1 MDKIVLSRDFAYD
14 ALVVVVMSIQCY
26 ASGMMGL
33 KYRKKYNVH
42 HPDMGCG
49 RHAEKLTDEEWE
61 DFNSVIRVHQNY
73 VEQLPIVISSVLIG
87 GLYYPKIAAGMGGL
101 YIVGRMVYIY
111 GYVVHGASGRMAGGL
126 EDAAYINNY
135 DENDP
140 YGDMGYEEYNGHD
153 SFDVSYYEQRESDYG
168 DGAYYQSG
176 NGDRSI
182 YPEAAGTPG
191 GRRRRGNKRSGVES
205 DAESISDGDFSVRSS
220 LVRTPAS
227 HGSVA
232 DIDIFGEYRSKN
244 GNSGRY
250 ANYAPSTDS
259 LINLIENKKTYHPTG
274 SVASFSQNSSWVSN
288 QGRSGMDFAQA
299 ELILNDSPYP
309 SWSDPNQI
317 PLSKEEIEDIFKDLT
332 NRLGFQKDNMRNVYD
347 MMMVMLDSRAS
358 RMSPLMSLLTLH
370 SDYIGGDHANYR
382 RWYFSA
388 QLDHDTPTIRQT
400 TKNKKY
406 NTETTEEEPLE
417 NDTISNFVENWRAKM
432 NSMSQHDKARQIAL
446 WLLIWGEA
454 GNLRFCGELVAFL
467 FKLAEDYYKSPY
479 CQQRV
484 EPEREGYY
492 LQNIV
497 TPIYNFLRDE
507 GYQLIN
513 GKYFKRERDHDT
525 TIGYDDL
532 NETFWTPE
540 GLRQLQFEDKTL
552 LMDLPVE
559 QRWHRLKDVFYKK
572 SIKKTYK
579 EKRSML
585 HFLTNFNR
593 IWVMHVVVYYY
604 YIIFVA
610 DFLYDNLFELR
621 NSSNPSSVTKSVEQ
635 RLPDI
640 TPRRFSLIAAGGAI
654 APLIGII
661 GTFAEMTY
669 LKLSKP
675 IFKTLMM
682 RIMLLLLFFVI
693 DIGPL
698 YFCWTYG
705 NDPTFKVTQSSTTKY
720 SYTATPIAAAN
731 VNSSKLAMFKIA
743 RIIAIVQFIFSILIT
758 VYLSIVPPGT
768 MFQSKK
774 LSRSSRGLVNRTFT
788 ANFPPLKRSSRATS
802 VSLWFIIF
810 LCKYIESYFFLARSF
825 KDPFRWLYQYNPIDC
840 QEKFLGNILCKNQNY
855 ITLGIMLTLDLLLF
869 FLDTYL
875 WYVIWNTM
883 FSVGRS
889 FYMGISIWTPWRNI
903 FSRLP
908 KRIYTKILATA
919 DMEVKYKP
927 KVLCSQIWNAI
938 IISMYR
944 EHLLS
949 IEHVQKL
956 LYQQVTSDDSGKR
969 TLKPPTF
976 FVAQDDAS
984 FEQEFYPPHSEA
996 ERRISFFAQ
1005 SLSTVLPEPVPVENM
1020 PTFTV
1025 LTPHYGEKILL
1036 SLREIIRESDK
1047 YSRVTVLE
1055 YLKALHPDEWDN
1067 FVKDTKILAEES
1079 AGLESNV
1086 GSRAFEDKGETKGKI
1101 DDLPFY
1107 SVGFK
1112 SASPEF
1118 TLRTRIWASL
1128 RSQTLYRTISGF
1140 MNYAKAIKLLY
1151 RVENPEMVLLFGG
1164 NGSLK
1169 LEKELERMANR
1180 KFRFVVAMQRYMK
1193 FNKEEHESA
1202 DFLMKT
1208 YPSLQIAYLDEELS
1222 PDGKSSRVYSCLVD
1236 NECEV
1241 LSNGARRPRYRIQL
1255 PGNPILGDGK
1265 SDNQNH
1271 AMVFVRGEYTQM
1283 IDANQDNYLE
1293 ECLKIRNMLGEFEE
1307 YNPPTVSPY
1316 SPASEPQGPPVAIV
1330 GAREYIFSES
1340 VGVLGDVAAGKEAT
1354 FGTLTQRMM
1363 AEIGGRLHYGHPD
1376 FINFIFMS
1384 TRGGFSK
1391 AQKGLHLNEDI
1402 YAGMNA
1408 FSRGGRIKHT
1418 EYFQCG
1424 KGRDLGFCSTLNFIT
1439 KIGTGMGEQMLSREY
1454 YWLSCFL
1461 PLDRFL
1467 TFYYAHPG
1475 FHINNLMIM
1484 ASVQLFMLSVMF
1496 VGTMNITFNICIKY
1510 VLSDPNYYQ
1519 QVLSAQCLMLQP
1531 VQDWVGRTTLAIL
1544 VVLLIAFLPLFLQ
1557 MLTEQGFSHA
1567 MTRLG
1572 KQFVSLSPMYE
1583 VEVTQIYAYS
1593 ISSNM
1598 SFGGARYIGTGRGF
1612 ATSRLSFA
1620 TLYSRFSEASIYF
1633 GFRLLLIL
1641 CFITATTWQ
1650 WQLVYFWFSIS
1661 ALCIS
1666 PFVYNPHHF
1675 VKTDFILDYRDWLRW
1690 LGAGNSSPEAHSWVS
1705 HCRLSR
1711 IRITG
1716 YKRKRLG
1723 EKTPSTGYVP
1733 RAKKSVIVFSEV
1745 LTPIIMALLFII
1757 AYSFTNSRWGLS
1769 PYSDAN
1775 NTKRNNTA
1783 INKNNVKSSII
1794 AMLIVSL
1801 APVAINAGLTIAMF
1815 AFSFFAGPLLSS
1827 CIPGFGKTMAGICH
1841 TVATVIQI
1849 AMFFVFYFLNG
1860 NSVGRA
1866 ILGIIGSVFIQ
1877 RALFSVLLSLFLTRE
1892 FGEDETNIAWW
1903 TGRWYDKGMGAWVPT
1918 LILREWVCKIIECS
1932 IFTADVLIG
1941 HVIFFFLFIFT
1952 LIPWID
1958 KWHSA
1963 MLFWLRPSRQI
1974 RPPIYSLKQRKQR
1987 QRIAF
1992 FYSIIL
1998 SALFIVFIG
2007 LLIVP
2012 NLSFVKNM
2020 KLSVLNSL
2028 YL

>member
-1 MDKIVLSRDFAYD
+1 MSNYGHGRDPY
-14 ALVVVVMSIQCY
+14 
-26 ASGMMGL
+26 SGREYG
-33 KYRKKYNVH
+33 
-42 HPDMGCG
+42 
-49 RHAEKLTDEEWE
+49 DEEE
-61 DFNSVIRVHQNY
+61 SYMHD
-73 VEQLPIVISSVLIG
+73 
-87 GLYYPKIAAGMGGL
+87 
-101 YIVGRMVYIY
+101 
-111 GYVVHGASGRMAGGL
+111 
-126 EDAAYINNY
+126 Y

-140 YGDMGYEEYNGHD
+140 YGDMGYEEYGAHE
-153 SFDVSYYEQRESDYG
+153 SFDSYYDQPDNEYNEN
-168 DGAYYQSG
+168 AYYQSD
-176 NGDRSI
+176 NRDRSQFN
-182 YPEAAGTPG
+182 PNSSG
-191 GRRRRGNKRSGVES
+191 GRRRRGNKRNGMDS
-205 DAESISDGDFSVRSS
+205 DAESMSDGAFSIRSS

-227 HGSVA
+227 HNSAA
-232 DIDIFGEYRSKN
+232 DIDIFGEYRSK
-244 GNSGRY
+244 GNNPGRY

-259 LINLIENKKTYHPTG
+259 LMNLIEHKKTYRPTG
-274 SVASFSQNSSWVSN
+274 SVTSFSQSASWVSN
-288 QGRSGMDFAQA
+288 NDRSGLDYAQA
-299 ELILNDSPYP
+299 ELVLNDSPYP

-332 NRLGFQKDNMRNVYD
+332 NKLGFQKDSMKNVYD
-347 MMMVMLDSRAS
+347 MMMIMLDSRAS
-358 RMSPLMSLLTLH
+358 RMSPLMALLTLH

-388 QLDHDTPTIRQT
+388 QLDHDTPVLRQAT
-400 TKNKKY
+400 NNKT
-406 NTETTEEEPLE
+406 NNDASLE
-417 NDTISNFVENWRAKM
+417 SENEADAISNFVENWRANM
-432 NSMSQHDKARQIAL
+432 NSLSQYDRARQIAL
-446 WLLIWGEA
+446 YLLIWGEA
-454 GNLRFCGELVAFL
+454 GNIRFCGELVAFL
-467 FKLAEDYYKSPY
+467 FKIAEDYYKSPA

-492 LQNIV
+492 LEAII

-513 GKYFKRERDHDT
+513 GKYFKRDQDHDT
-525 TIGYDDL
+525 TIGYDDI

-540 GLRQLQFEDKTL
+540 GIRQLCFDDKSL
-552 LMDLPVE
+552 LMDLSPDS
-559 QRWHRLKDVFYKK
+559 RWPRMKDINYKK

-579 EKRSML
+579 EKRTMS
-585 HFLTNFNR
+585 HFITNFSR
-593 IWVMHVVVYYY
+593 VWIMHVVVYYY

-610 DFLYDNLFELR
+610 DFLYDTQFELR
-621 NSSNPSSVTKSVEQ
+621 SSTNPSSIVNGSPIQ
-635 RLPDI
+635 LPDV

-661 GTFAEMTY
+661 GAICEMNY
-669 LKLSKP
+669 IKLNKSS
-675 IFKTLMM
+675 FKILLN
-682 RIMLLLLFFVI
+682 RILILLFFFII
-693 DIGPL
+693 DLAPT
-698 YFCWTYG
+698 YFCWING
-705 NDPTFKVTQSSTTKY
+705 EDPTFTI
-720 SYTATPIAAAN
+720 TPNETNKFVFKAVKLTPDEIKNLGSKKTLFNIA
-731 VNSSKLAMFKIA
+731 KIV
-743 RIIAIVQFIFSILIT
+743 AIVQFIYSIMIT
-758 VYLSIVPPGT
+758 VYLSIVAPGFS
-768 MFQSKK
+768 FQKK
-774 LSRSSRGLVNRTFT
+774 NKKRSSHGLVNRTFT

-802 VSLWFIIF
+802 VVLWFMIF
-810 LCKYIESYFFLARSF
+810 LCKYLESYFFLARSF
-825 KDPFRWLYQYNPIDC
+825 KDPFKWLYQYTSINC
-840 QEKFLGNILCKNQNY
+840 NEKFLGKLLCTHQNL
-855 ITLGIMLTLDLLLF
+855 ITMGLMLLLDLLLF

-875 WYVIWNTM
+875 WYVIWNTV

-956 LYQQVTSDDSGKR
+956 LYQQVPSDENGRR

-1005 SLSTVLPEPVPVENM
+1005 SLSTVLPEPIPVENM

-1025 LTPHYGEKILL
+1025 LTPHYSEKILL
-1036 SLREIIRESDK
+1036 SLREIIRESDR

-1055 YLKALHPDEWDN
+1055 YLKALQPDEWDN

-1079 AGLESNV
+1079 AGLDNNST
-1086 GSRAFEDKGETKGKI
+1086 SRAFEEKGENKAKA

-1164 NGSLK
+1164 NGSAK
-1169 LEKELERMANR
+1169 LERELERMANR
-1180 KFRFVVAMQRYMK
+1180 KFRFVVAMQRFMK
-1193 FNKEEHESA
+1193 FSKEEHEAA
-1202 DFLMKT
+1202 DFLLRT
-1208 YPSLQIAYLDEELS
+1208 YPSLQIAYLDEEQS
-1222 PDGKSSRVYSCLVD
+1222 ADGSSSRIYSCLID
-1236 NECEV
+1236 GNSEV
-1241 LSNGARRPRYRIQL
+1241 LSDGSRRPHYRIQL

-1271 AMVFVRGEYTQM
+1271 ASIFVRGEYVQM

-1340 VGVLGDVAAGKEAT
+1340 VGILGDVAAGKEAT

-1454 YWLSCFL
+1454 YWLGCFL

-1484 ASVQLFMLSVMF
+1484 ATVQVFMFSVMF
-1496 VGTMNITFNICIKY
+1496 VATMNSTLNICATIDMN
-1510 VLSDPNYYQ
+1510 DPNYYISILNQ
-1519 QVLSAQCLMLQP
+1519 GCFMIQP
-1531 VQDWVGRTTLAIL
+1531 VSGWINRTTLAIL

-1557 MLTEQGFSHA
+1557 MLTEQGFVRA
-1567 MTRLG
+1567 ITRLG
-1572 KQFVSLSPMYE
+1572 KQFLSLSPIYE
-1583 VEVTQIYAYS
+1583 VQVTQIYAYS
-1593 ISSNM
+1593 ISSNL

-1612 ATSRLSFA
+1612 ATSRLSF
-1620 TLYSRFSEASIYF
+1620 
-1633 GFRLLLIL
+1633 
-1641 CFITATTWQ
+1641 
-1650 WQLVYFWFSIS
+1650 
-1661 ALCIS
+1661 
-1666 PFVYNPHHF
+1666 
-1675 VKTDFILDYRDWLRW
+1675 
-1690 LGAGNSSPEAHSWVS
+1690 
-1705 HCRLSR
+1705 
-1711 IRITG
+1711 
-1716 YKRKRLG
+1716 
-1723 EKTPSTGYVP
+1723 
-1733 RAKKSVIVFSEV
+1733 
-1745 LTPIIMALLFII
+1745 
-1757 AYSFTNSRWGLS
+1757 
-1769 PYSDAN
+1769 
-1775 NTKRNNTA
+1775 
-1783 INKNNVKSSII
+1783 
-1794 AMLIVSL
+1794 
-1801 APVAINAGLTIAMF
+1801 
-1815 AFSFFAGPLLSS
+1815 
-1827 CIPGFGKTMAGICH
+1827 
-1841 TVATVIQI
+1841 
-1849 AMFFVFYFLNG
+1849 
-1860 NSVGRA
+1860 
-1866 ILGIIGSVFIQ
+1866 
-1877 RALFSVLLSLFLTRE
+1877 
-1892 FGEDETNIAWW
+1892 
-1903 TGRWYDKGMGAWVPT
+1903 
-1918 LILREWVCKIIECS
+1918 
-1932 IFTADVLIG
+1932 
-1941 HVIFFFLFIFT
+1941 
-1952 LIPWID
+1952 
-1958 KWHSA
+1958 
-1963 MLFWLRPSRQI
+1963 
-1974 RPPIYSLKQRKQR
+1974 
-1987 QRIAF
+1987 
-1992 FYSIIL
+1992 
-1998 SALFIVFIG
+1998 
-2007 LLIVP
+2007 
-2012 NLSFVKNM
+2012 
-2020 KLSVLNSL
+2020 
-2028 YL
+2028 